1 MRLILLLLLAAG
13 SLRTCEKIG
22 ESPARRKNVS
32 ANAEPVSVA
41 LRHSPN
47 LSLVPRESQQD
58 KAREAYARAHELFVE
73 KKLDAALVAV
83 EQALAEDPKY
93 VPALTLRAKLA
104 MALSRLD
111 VARRD
116 LTLAAELEPA
126 SPYTQ
131 FMLGFFYYLEN
142 DFKRALP
149 ALERARELDPAGSR
163 THFYLALTYEGLA
176 DAPRAIEMYERALG
190 LAEAAGQVDTDIWI
204 AYARLLFTLG
214 KYSKCVPL
222 IEKALAAE
230 PTSRD
235 AHYERGR
242 LHFQAGEYAAAA
254 RAGERALGLASVGT
268 TDRQIHFLLAR
279 AYARAGNGRLAAAH
293 LAKFQASAPA
303 LRR

>member
-1 MRLILLLLLAAG
+1 MRLALLLLLAAG
-13 SLRTCEKIG
+13 SLKEM
-22 ESPARRKNVS
+22 
-32 ANAEPVSVA
+32 
-41 LRHSPN
+41 
-47 LSLVPRESQQD
+47 QQD
-58 KAREAYARAHELFVE
+58 RVREAYARANDFFIE
-73 KKLDAALVAV
+73 KKFDAALAAL
-83 EQALAEDPKY
+83 EQALAENPRY

-104 MALSRLD
+104 MAVARLD
-111 VARRD
+111 LARRD

-142 DFKRALP
+142 DFKKALP
-149 ALERARELDPAGSR
+149 ALERARALDPASIR

-176 DAPRAIEMYERALG
+176 DAPHAREMYERALS
-190 LAEAAGQVDTDIWI
+190 LAEGARQVDTDIWI
-204 AYARLLFTLG
+204 AYARLLFALG
-214 KYSKCVPL
+214 EYSKCVPL
-222 IEKALAAE
+222 IEKALAVE

-242 LHFQAGEYAAAA
+242 LHFQAGEFAAAA

-279 AYARAGNGRLAAAH
+279 AYARTGESQQAAAH
-293 LAKFQASAPA
+293 LAKFHASAPA